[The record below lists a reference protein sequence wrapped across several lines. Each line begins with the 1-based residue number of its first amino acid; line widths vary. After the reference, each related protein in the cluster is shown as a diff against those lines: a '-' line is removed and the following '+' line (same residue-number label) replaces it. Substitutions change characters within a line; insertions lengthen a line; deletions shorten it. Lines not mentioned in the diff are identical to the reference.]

1 MIPMSKLLSL
11 TFLLIITSCSQSIDQ
26 KTKSALIKGHSGTC
40 IPTIQTQYT
49 KMGVDSQS
57 TEVITSIKEYCS
69 CLGHKYFDNFTK
81 EDNQWLIKNG
91 SLPPR
96 IASKRSQYQMQCW
109 E

>member
-1 MIPMSKLLSL
+1 MK
-11 TFLLIITSCSQSIDQ
+11 FLNKESRYPIYLNTD
-26 KTKSALIKGHSGTC
+26 
-40 IPTIQTQYT
+40 
-49 KMGVDSQS
+49 
-57 TEVITSIKEYCS
+57 VITSIKEYCS

>member
-1 MIPMSKLLSL
+1 MNKLLNPIL
-11 TFLLIITSCSQSIDQ
+11 LLIITSCSQSIDQ

-40 IPTIQTQYT
+40 IPTIQSQYT
-49 KMGVDSQS
+49 KMGLDSQS
-57 TEVITSIKEYCS
+57 ADVISSIKAYCS